1 MLGRGRADAHL
12 RRAGVIAALD
22 TFLDEALDR
31 PRAPRWRRVLVGCAL
46 AVAIADGT
54 VVAGLVLVD
63 LVRMAVGVGDWA
75 TGLVAAVAATR

>member
-1 MLGRGRADAHL
+1 MLGPGRADARH
-12 RRAGVIAALD
+12 RAAGVIALNA
-22 TFLDEALDR
+22 FLDEALDR

-75 TGLVAAVAATR
+75 AGLVAAVGAMR